1 LLTDD
6 AITGDRN
13 VIKRE
18 VENILKYKDFV
29 TEIQDMW
36 NVKVKVIPGIRGVQ
50 ESFQNTKTIPE
61 QQTMKTQN

>member
-1 LLTDD
+1 M
-6 AITGDRN
+6 
-13 VIKRE
+13 IKRE